1 MNSAEAA
8 LLTRELTP
16 DHHTTAADGYTTARH
31 GAAGNGCRDAIN
43 QHSSRTRRY
52 GAGMRRMLGLGVRCQ
67 GIAHT
72 GDRLPSTR
80 TSGEPAIT
88 GVGGNPSWSVPRSP
102 NKTTFLLI
110 PLLLQSV
117 TESVHNFLTS
127 RVPLQYP

>member
-72 GDRLPSTR
+72 GEDRKSTR
-80 TSGEPAIT
+80 LNSSHVRISYAVFCLKKKKHQNHI
-88 GVGGNPSWSVPRSP
+88 
-102 NKTTFLLI
+102 L
-110 PLLLQSV
+110 
-117 TESVHNFLTS
+117 H
-127 RVPLQYP
+127 